1 MNPLKYIVNNGLQG
15 VTEAVVH
22 ISDVALLRGYGIF
35 DFFRLQDK
43 APLYIDQHI
52 DRFYRSAELLRL
64 YPSIKKE
71 ELKTLI
77 YEMLRVNK
85 MPGSGIRMVLT
96 GGSSHNGFDPGTP
109 QLLVTQEPLHFA
121 PASVYENGTGLM
133 LLEHQR
139 ELSEIK
145 SINYLS
151 AIYHWPSLSRY
162 QASDF
167 LYKYQGKILEATRS
181 NVFFVMDDESIYTPA
196 KDILSGINRKAVV
209 HLASSAFNVVEDV
222 VFTDMLPRVQEAF
235 ITGTTKKILPV
246 VRIDDRVLG
255 DGTPGKIT
263 KKLMEDYEQELALRK
278 EEEGPAW

>member
-1 MNPLKYIVNNGLQG
+1 MNPLKYIVN
-15 VTEAVVH
+15 TELKDVADAVVH

-52 DRFYRSAELLRL
+52 DRFYRSAQLLRL

-71 ELKTLI
+71 ELKQLI
-77 YEMLRVNK
+77 YEMLSVNK

-96 GGSSHNGFDPGTP
+96 GGSSHNGFDPGAP
-109 QLLVTQEPLHFA
+109 QLLVTQEVLHFA
-121 PASVYENGTGLM
+121 PPTVYENGTGLM

-151 AIYHWPSLSRY
+151 AIYHWPSLSTY
-162 QASDF
+162 NASDF
-167 LYKYQGKILEATRS
+167 LYKHQGKILEATRS
-181 NVFFVMDDESIYTPA
+181 NIFFVMDDESIYTPA
-196 KDILSGINRKAVV
+196 KDILSGINRRAIINMALNNFEVNEGSV
-209 HLASSAFNVVEDV
+209 LLA
-222 VFTDMLPRVQEAF
+222 MLPRIKEAF

-246 VRIDDRVLG
+246 VRIDDHVLG
-255 DGTPGKIT
+255 DGSPGKIT
-263 KKLMEDYEQELALRK
+263 RKLMEDYEKVLTLRK